1 MPRVLKPWTRAA
13 FSLILH
19 AEEHRIIGDDFDR
32 SIAHISFDNA
42 IEVIIAIYLKLNPI
56 QRKGKQYP
64 KEDVRRWLT
73 NFHTKLEFLVQE
85 AQQRNYI
92 LKKPIDEIA
101 YYHDIRNKQYHEGD
115 SGIPVADDIYAIR
128 EAALDV
134 FAMLFDIPDIE
145 QVLDESIKEREA
157 KDSDQKTRNDLL
169 DKLLDFNEEAVIVA
183 GIPYATSDLLF
194 ATDYDAYRAFE
205 ALLEE
210 SRDFLAELKLKYP
223 KCLKPSIAG
232 ISFVHF
238 EEKVYLKTR
247 SMTNEIQITDA
258 EFSSLKLE
266 SRISSSNAPDENVDL
281 LINEFDPLSIIDCFD
296 MFTDEAARKI
306 AEEFKSVR

>member
-1 MPRVLKPWTRAA
+1 MPRALKPWTRAA

-42 IEVIIAIYLKLNPI
+42 NEVIIAIYLKLNPI

-85 AQQRNYI
+85 AQQRNYV

-169 DKLLDFNEEAVIVA
+169 DKLLDFDEEAVIVA
-183 GIPYATSDLLF
+183 GIPYPTSDLLF
-194 ATDYDAYRAFE
+194 ATDYDAYRSYE

-210 SRDFLAELKLKYP
+210 SRDFLAELKSKYP

-238 EEKVYLKTR
+238 EEKVYLKVQNI
-247 SMTNEIQITDA
+247 SNELQLTDTD
-258 EFSSLKLE
+258 F
-266 SRISSSNAPDENVDL
+266 ISGEPDLFFPASNAPNDNADL
-281 LINEFDPLSIIDCFD
+281 LLNEFDPYSIINCFD
-296 MFTDEAARKI
+296 IFTDEAARKI
-306 AEEFKSVR
+306 AEEFESVR

>member
-42 IEVIIAIYLKLNPI
+42 IEVIVAIYLRLNPI
-56 QRKGKQYP
+56 QRKNRIIT
-64 KEDVRRWLT
+64 KEEVKKWLT
-73 NFHTKLEFLVQE
+73 NFYTKLEFLEQE

-115 SGIPVADDIYAIR
+115 SGIPMAEDIEAIR

-134 FAMLFDIPDIE
+134 FAMLFEVPDIE
-145 QVLDESIKEREA
+145 NILTDAVKERDA
-157 KDSDQKTRNDLL
+157 KNSDQKTRNDLL

-183 GIPYATSDLLF
+183 GNPYFTSDLLF
-194 ATDYDAYRAFE
+194 ATDYDAYRSYE

-210 SRDFLAELKLKYP
+210 SRDFLAELKSKYP

-238 EEKVYLKTR
+238 EEKVYLKVQNI
-247 SMTNEIQITDA
+247 SNELRLTDTCFISG
-258 EFSSLKLE
+258 EPDSFFSTYNTPND
-266 SRISSSNAPDENVDL
+266 NADL
-281 LINEFDPLSIIDCFD
+281 LLNEFDPYSIINCFD
-296 MFTDEAARKI
+296 IFTDEAARKI
-306 AEEFKSVR
+306 AEEFESVR

>member
-1 MPRVLKPWTRAA
+1 MPRALKPWTRAA

-19 AEEHRIIGDDFDR
+19 AEEHRMIGDDFDR

-64 KEDVRRWLT
+64 KEDIRRWLT
-73 NFHTKLEFLVQE
+73 NFHTKLEFLEQE

-169 DKLLDFNEEAVIVA
+169 DKLLDFDEEAVIVA
-183 GIPYATSDLLF
+183 GIPYPTSDLLF

-210 SRDFLAELKLKYP
+210 SRDFLAELKSKYP
-223 KCLKPSIAG
+223 GCLRSSIKG

-238 EEKVYLKTR
+238 EEKVYLKVQNI
-247 SMTNEIQITDA
+247 SNELQLTYTD
-258 EFSSLKLE
+258 F
-266 SRISSSNAPDENVDL
+266 ISGEPDLFFPASNTPNDNADL
-281 LINEFDPLSIIDCFD
+281 LLDEFDPYSIINCFD
-296 MFTDEAARKI
+296 IFTDEAARKI
-306 AEEFKSVR
+306 AEEFESVR

>member
-1 MPRVLKPWTRAA
+1 MPRALKPWTRAA

-42 IEVIIAIYLKLNPI
+42 NEVIIAIYLKLNPI

-85 AQQRNYI
+85 AQQRNYV

-145 QVLDESIKEREA
+145 QVLDESIREREA
-157 KDSDQKTRNDLL
+157 KNSDQKTRNDLL
-169 DKLLDFNEEAVIVA
+169 DRLFDFNEEAVIVA
-183 GIPYATSDLLF
+183 GIAYATSDLLF

-210 SRDFLAELKLKYP
+210 SRDFLAELKSKYP

-238 EEKVYLKTR
+238 EEKVYLKVQNI
-247 SMTNEIQITDA
+247 SNELQLTDTD
-258 EFSSLKLE
+258 F
-266 SRISSSNAPDENVDL
+266 ISGEPDLFFPASNAPNDNADL
-281 LINEFDPLSIIDCFD
+281 LLNEFDPLSIIDCFD